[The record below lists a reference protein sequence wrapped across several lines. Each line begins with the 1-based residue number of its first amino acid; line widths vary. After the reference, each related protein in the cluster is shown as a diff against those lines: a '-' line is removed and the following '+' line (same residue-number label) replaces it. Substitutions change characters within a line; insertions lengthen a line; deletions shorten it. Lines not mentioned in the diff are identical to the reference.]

1 MLCDCGHTFVPFT
14 DGPTAVPDPEC
25 SAGGRFKHEKHGDG
39 KSLVIAGYIC
49 GFAALV
55 FLPPAFG
62 LAAFVL
68 GILNLTKGRVGH
80 GVAHIVIA
88 VTCGIAGMYIG
99 AYIWQRNVLHLSSGG
114 AVSSSQPAVAYEA
127 RGTAGRVSLTYTN
140 ASGGMEQQTVTLPWN
155 KDFGVPR
162 GTMLYLSAQNE
173 NERGTVTARIYVN
186 GDVLQEAESS
196 TPYGIASVSGTVNPD
211 DTVFDQMTPAQH
223 LSEAKSLELSN
234 IRKAAHHL
242 DAIPPSAAEYP
253 EARAL
258 VSQFGDAYMR
268 SVQADTRKS
277 VAGMLEEKLQKTG
290 YQVTVSEEQGEL
302 VVAGTSLSDA
312 AARGRILSFIRSD
325 LRGNLC
331 SMGYRTVRM
340 GNRSIALNC
349 DSRPARGVQ

>member
-1 MLCDCGHTFVPFT
+1 MRCPNCGLENPPSAMLCDCGHTFVPFT

-25 SAGGRFKHEKHGDG
+25 SAGGRVKHEKHGDG

-99 AYIWQRNVLHLSSGG
+99 AYIWQRNVFHLSSGG
-114 AVSSSQPAVAYEA
+114 AVSSSQPAVAYEV

-173 NERGTVTARIYVN
+173 NERDR
-186 GDVLQEAESS
+186 ECE
-196 TPYGIASVSGTVNPD
+196 
-211 DTVFDQMTPAQH
+211 
-223 LSEAKSLELSN
+223 
-234 IRKAAHHL
+234 
-242 DAIPPSAAEYP
+242 
-253 EARAL
+253 
-258 VSQFGDAYMR
+258 
-268 SVQADTRKS
+268 
-277 VAGMLEEKLQKTG
+277 
-290 YQVTVSEEQGEL
+290 
-302 VVAGTSLSDA
+302 
-312 AARGRILSFIRSD
+312 
-325 LRGNLC
+325 NLC
-331 SMGYRTVRM
+331 EWRRIAGSGVVDPIRYRLSQW
-340 GNRSIALNC
+340 NRE
-349 DSRPARGVQ
+349 SR